1 MMSRI
6 TLDLKRFHHH
16 QSRIGQQGGS
26 IVVPGTKDPPGLTR
40 HPDHHSRHAH
50 SYFPHSPHSPEFQPA
65 RFTDESPH
73 NPTTAKS
80 KSKTRTRGKRIQE
93 QSIPYGFGE
102 VSASSWRSVSRP
114 AQSNRSLGGVGGFGV
129 LEGLMSWRRPG
140 RIQHIQKSTIGTGA
154 EDSFFSMVTMPDAAQ
169 QERGHLGAGGNGG
182 GEGQTRTIETMATRG
197 GGGTRDE
204 GVEVWREVEVVTE
217 GEEWWL
223 GKERGGKQTYSG
235 DEEMG
240 LGESLGEDMREDEE
254 REERQRQRAYRE
266 AGRKG
271 SGESSS
277 NGSGRARGYVH
288 DPPVEMVEM
297 VPRRPKQAVTKGRE
311 PPPGFTGI
319 GFDRDGL

>member
-1 MMSRI
+1 
-6 TLDLKRFHHH
+6 
-16 QSRIGQQGGS
+16 
-26 IVVPGTKDPPGLTR
+26 
-40 HPDHHSRHAH
+40 
-50 SYFPHSPHSPEFQPA
+50 
-65 RFTDESPH
+65 
-73 NPTTAKS
+73 
-80 KSKTRTRGKRIQE
+80 
-93 QSIPYGFGE
+93 
-102 VSASSWRSVSRP
+102 
-114 AQSNRSLGGVGGFGV
+114 
-129 LEGLMSWRRPG
+129 MSWRRPG

-277 NGSGRARGYVH
+277 SGSGRARGYVH